1 MFLLLCPAVPLDAKG
16 EDVPKELAKLQGI
29 WKPTALESR
38 GTELPVK
45 QLGTSGRYTLV
56 IVGNGY
62 ALSTHGGTLKIDA
75 TKQTVDLAITDGR
88 YKGTTLL
95 GLYELKDNTLR
106 LALPSPLAA
115 GERPTELKATR
126 ENGLMVYTFERDK
139 ATKEAAADQLRELR
153 STLAAQPAG
162 IGFSRV
168 TTSSTQELLLKQ
180 IIERLDRIEK
190 RLDAMEKRTTAPD
203 KK

>member
-29 WKPTALESR
+29 WNPTAVESR
-38 GTELPVK
+38 GTPLAAGR
-45 QLGTSGRYTLV
+45 LGNSARYTLV

-62 ALSTHGGTLKIDA
+62 VLSTHGGTVKIDA
-75 TKQTVDLAITDGR
+75 AKQTVDLTITDGR

-126 ENGLMVYTFERDK
+126 ENGLMVYTFERDTK
-139 ATKEAAADQLRELR
+139 ATKEAAADQLKELR
-153 STLAAQPAG
+153 STLAGQPG

-168 TTSSTQELLLKQ
+168 TTSSTQEVLLKQ
-180 IIERLDRIEK
+180 IIERLERIEK
-190 RLDAMEKRTTAPD
+190 RLDAMEKKTTAPD